1 MVPPLHLYLLGT
13 FLLISGDTPVKTV
26 TSPRLQSLLAYLV
39 LHRDVPQDRSH
50 LAFLLWPDSTEA
62 QAHTNLRKLVHQLR
76 KLLPGIDHFLHAD
89 TQSLQWLPDHDVS
102 WSLDVMQLEEAL
114 AQAAQAE
121 QAQDAAALRQALEY
135 AQRLYRGDLLP
146 GCYDEWILSER
157 DRLRQRYF
165 TSSERLL
172 VLLEQERDYETAITV
187 AQQLLRQDPLQEAT
201 ARQLMRLYALKGD
214 RAAALRV
221 YHSLASLLEREL
233 GTEPVELT
241 RVAYETLLQADLPSR
256 VPTGSL
262 SARQSAPP
270 LLGRNAEWKSL
281 QDAWRRAAGGQAH
294 VVLLTGEAG
303 LGKTRLAEEMEAWV
317 SRQGFATAS
326 ARCYATLGEL
336 AYAPLTSWL
345 RSDALKSGFSILEGH
360 TLTEIA
366 RLVPEAIAKRPE
378 LARPA
383 ALTEGWQRQAF
394 FEALAHA
401 VLNTD
406 QPLLLLLDDVQWCD
420 QETLHWLHYLLC
432 FEPRA
437 RLLLVGTVRTEETS
451 AAHPLFPFLAA
462 LQRDRLVT
470 ELSLVP
476 LTRSETISLA
486 EHITGET
493 LPSAM
498 SNTLYQETEGNP
510 LFVIEMLR
518 AGRIEQHD
526 CTHPLLTH
534 PASTLPPTI
543 QTILSTRFA
552 QLSPYARDIANVAAV
567 IGHAFP
573 FSILARASEQD
584 EETVVQGLDELW
596 QRRLVREQ
604 AGEIAETYDFSHD
617 KLREYLYTSLSPTRR
632 RLLHRRIADALQ
644 AVSTRDLNAVSGQIA
659 AHYERGGLFAQAVP
673 FYLRAGEAAFRIY
686 ANTEALHALE
696 QAVAL
701 LDQHPHTSYE
711 VAWETIAQIYAVLGD
726 VFMAKGD
733 HEHTLQAYE
742 RALQVIPQGAF
753 LWQARLHCQIAR
765 AWNQVS
771 NNPHDTSHVNA
782 REAFGEAERML
793 RHVWEPENQVW
804 RDQWI
809 ELHFAQLLPLRGTV
823 EHMTATIEAMRPVV
837 EQYGTGEQRKL
848 LKEVEGLR
856 NGIRDR
862 YVFSEQAVASRRAT
876 LSAFLR
882 TGDKS
887 QIAIGHMSLG
897 IVLLWVGHT
906 DEAEEQL
913 MIAFRLGEEIEIT
926 WLQTRCLTF
935 LPFVYRRRGQVER
948 VRHLLAQAQA
958 IGATENNS
966 IFSGHRAWIAWRE
979 GNLAEAETFAQQ
991 SMEQGQHQQT
1001 EMNPFL
1007 WVGLWPLLGVALKQ
1021 EKLEAAVRHVRSM
1034 LDPSQQS
1041 PPEALKALL
1050 EQALRAW
1057 DAKEQEEARTLLQQS
1072 IQCAEQGGYL

>member
-1 MVPPLHLYLLGT
+1 MVPSLHLYLLGT
-13 FLLISGDTPVKTV
+13 FLLIVGDAPVKTI

-39 LHRDVPQDRSH
+39 LCRDVPQDRSH

-62 QAHTNLRKLVHQLR
+62 QAHTNLRKLLHQLR
-76 KLLPGIDHFLHAD
+76 KLLPDIDHFLQAD
-89 TQSLQWLPDHDVS
+89 TQKIQWLPDHDVS
-102 WSLDVMQLEEAL
+102 WSLDVMQFEEALVQATQAEQTQNTAVLRHALEEA
-114 AQAAQAE
+114 
-121 QAQDAAALRQALEY
+121 
-135 AQRLYRGDLLP
+135 QRFYRGDLLP
-146 GCYDEWILSER
+146 SCYDEWILPER

-165 TSSERLL
+165 ASSERLL
-172 VLLEQERDYETAITV
+172 ILLEQERDYEMAITV
-187 AQQLLRQDPLQEAT
+187 AQQLLRQDPLQEST
-201 ARQLMRLYALKGD
+201 ARQLMRLHALKGD

-221 YHSLASLLEREL
+221 YHSLTSLLEREL

-241 RVAYETLLQADLPSR
+241 RVVYEALLQADLPSR

-262 SARQSAPP
+262 AARQSAPP
-270 LLGRNAEWKSL
+270 LLGRNVEWKSL
-281 QDAWRRAAGGQAH
+281 HDAWRRAAGGAAH

-303 LGKTRLAEEMEAWV
+303 LGKTRLAEEMEVWV

-336 AYAPLTSWL
+336 AYAPLTAWL
-345 RSDALKSGFSILEGH
+345 RSNALKSGFSTLEAN
-360 TLTEIA
+360 TLIEIA
-366 RLVPEAIAKRPE
+366 RLVPEAIANRPE

-394 FEALAHA
+394 FEALARA

-406 QPLLLLLDDVQWCD
+406 QPLLLLLDDIQWCD
-420 QETLHWLHYLLC
+420 QETLHWLHFLLR
-432 FEPRA
+432 FEPQA

-451 AAHPLFPFLAA
+451 AAHPLLPFLVA

-470 ELSLVP
+470 ELPLVP

-493 LPSAM
+493 LDATM
-498 SNTLYQETEGNP
+498 SRTLYQETEGNP
-510 LFVIEMLR
+510 LFVVEMLR
-518 AGRIEQHD
+518 AGRIAQSD
-526 CTHPLLTH
+526 GTQPLLTH

-543 QTILSTRFA
+543 QSVLSTRFA
-552 QLSPYARDIANVAAV
+552 QLSPHARDIANVAAV
-567 IGHAFP
+567 IGHAIPFP
-573 FSILARASEQD
+573 ILARASEHD

-617 KLREYLYTSLSPTRR
+617 KLREFLYTSLSPTRR

-644 AVSTRDLNAVSGQIA
+644 AVSTRNLEAVSGQIA
-659 AHYERGGLFAQAVP
+659 AHYERAGLVAQAVP
-673 FYLRAGEAAFRIY
+673 FYLRAGETAFRIY
-686 ANTEALHALE
+686 ANTEALHALKH
-696 QAVAL
+696 AAAL
-701 LDQHPHTSYE
+701 LEQYPQASHE
-711 VAWETIAQIYAVLGD
+711 VAWEIIAQIYVVLGD
-726 VFMAKGD
+726 ILMAKSD
-733 HEHTLQAYE
+733 HAQTVQAYE
-742 RALQVIPQGAF
+742 HALQVIPQDAYR
-753 LWQARLHCQIAR
+753 WQARVHCQIAR

-771 NNPHDTSHVNA
+771 NNPHDASHVNA
-782 REAFGEAERML
+782 CEAFGEAERLL
-793 RHVWEPENQVW
+793 RRVWEPENQAW

-809 ELHFAQLLPLRGTV
+809 ELHVAQLLPLRGTV
-823 EHMTATIEAMRPVV
+823 EHMTTTIEAMRPVV

-848 LKEVEGLR
+848 LGEIEHLR

-862 YVFSEQAVASRRAT
+862 YAFSEQAIASRRAT
-876 LSAFLR
+876 LSALLQ
-882 TGDKS
+882 TGDKV

-913 MIAFRLGEEIEIT
+913 MIALRLGKEMGIT

-948 VRHLLAQAQA
+948 VYELLVQAQA

-979 GNLAEAETFAQQ
+979 SNLAEAETFAQQ
-991 SMEQGQHQQT
+991 AMAQGQHQQT

-1007 WVGLWPLLGVALKQ
+1007 WVGLWPLIGVALKQ
-1021 EKLEAAVRHVRSM
+1021 EKLEAAVGHVRSL
-1034 LDPSQQS
+1034 LDPSQQL
-1041 PPEALKALL
+1041 PPDTLKTLL
-1050 EQALRAW
+1050 EQILCAW
-1057 DAKEQEEARTLLQQS
+1057 DAGEQEETRALLQQS
-1072 IQCAEQGGYL
+1072 LQLAEQGGYL

>member
-13 FLLISGDTPVKTV
+13 FLLIAGDTPVKTI
-26 TSPRLQSLLAYLV
+26 TSPRLQSLLAYLL

-62 QAHTNLRKLVHQLR
+62 QAHTNLRKLLHQLR
-76 KLLPGIDHFLHAD
+76 KLFPDIDHFLHTD
-89 TQSLQWLPDHDVS
+89 TQKIQWLPDHDVS
-102 WSLDVMQLEEAL
+102 WSLDVIQFEEAL
-114 AQAAQAE
+114 VQAAQRE
-121 QAQDAAALRQALEY
+121 QAQDTAALRHALEE

-146 GCYDEWILSER
+146 GCYDEWILAER

-165 TSSERLL
+165 ASSERLL
-172 VLLEQERDYETAITV
+172 ALKEQERDYEMAISI

-201 ARQLMRLYALKGD
+201 ARQLMRLHALKGD

-270 LLGRNAEWKSL
+270 LLGRNDEWKTL

-317 SRQGFATAS
+317 SRQGFAVAS
-326 ARCYATLGEL
+326 ARCYATLGDL
-336 AYAPLTSWL
+336 AYAPLTAWL
-345 RSDALKSGFSILEGH
+345 RSDALKSGFSTLEEN

-366 RLVPEAIAKRPE
+366 RLMPEVIAKRPE

-394 FEALAHA
+394 FEALARA

-406 QPLLLLLDDVQWCD
+406 PPLLLLLDDLQWCD
-420 QETLHWLHYLLC
+420 QETLHWLHYLLR

-451 AAHPLFPFLAA
+451 AVHPLLPFLAA

-493 LPSAM
+493 LDAAM
-498 SNTLYQETEGNP
+498 SSTLYRETEGNP
-510 LFVIEMLR
+510 LFVVEMLR
-518 AGRIEQHD
+518 AGRIEQSD
-526 CTHPLLTH
+526 GTLPLLTH
-534 PASTLPPTI
+534 PTSTLPPTI
-543 QTILSTRFA
+543 QAILSTRFA
-552 QLSPYARDIANVAAV
+552 QLSPHARDIANVAAV

-573 FSILARASEQD
+573 FSILARASEHD

-596 QRRLVREQ
+596 QRRLIREQ
-604 AGEIAETYDFSHD
+604 AGEAAETYDFSHD

-632 RLLHRRIADALQ
+632 RLLHRRIADVLQ
-644 AVSTRDLNAVSGQIA
+644 AVSTRNLDAVSGQIA
-659 AHYERGGLFAQAVP
+659 AHYERAGLVVQAVP

-686 ANTEALHALE
+686 ANTEALHSLE

-701 LDQHPHTSYE
+701 LERHPEASHE
-711 VAWETIAQIYAVLGD
+711 VAWETMAQIYTTLSD
-726 VFMAKGD
+726 ILMAKSD
-733 HEHTLQAYE
+733 HTQTLQACE
-742 RALQVIPQGAF
+742 RALQVIPQEEF
-753 LWQARLHCQIAR
+753 LWQARVQCQIAR

-771 NNPHDTSHVNA
+771 NNPHDASHVNA
-782 REAFGEAERML
+782 REAFGEAERLL
-793 RHVWEPENQVW
+793 RHIWEPENQVW

-809 ELHFAQLLPLRGTV
+809 ELHVAQLLPLRGTV

-837 EQYGTGEQRKL
+837 EQYGTSEQRKL
-848 LKEVEGLR
+848 LGEIEHLR

-862 YVFSEQAVASRRAT
+862 YVFSEQAVASRRAI
-876 LSAFLR
+876 LSALLQ
-882 TGDKS
+882 TGDKV

-913 MIAFRLGEEIEIT
+913 MIALRLGEEMGIT

-935 LPFVYRRRGQVER
+935 LPLVYRRRAQVGR
-948 VRHLLAQAQA
+948 VRDLLVQAQT

-979 GNLAEAETFAQQ
+979 GKLAEAETFAWQA
-991 SMEQGQHQQT
+991 MEQGRHQET

-1007 WVGLWPLLGVALKQ
+1007 WVGLWPLIGVALKQ
-1021 EKLEAAVRHVRSM
+1021 EKLETALGHVRNL
-1034 LDPSQQS
+1034 LDPSQQL
-1041 PPEALKALL
+1041 PPDALKTLL

-1057 DAKEQEEARTLLQQS
+1057 DAGEQEETRTLLQQS
-1072 IQCAEQGGYL
+1072 IPLAEQGGYL